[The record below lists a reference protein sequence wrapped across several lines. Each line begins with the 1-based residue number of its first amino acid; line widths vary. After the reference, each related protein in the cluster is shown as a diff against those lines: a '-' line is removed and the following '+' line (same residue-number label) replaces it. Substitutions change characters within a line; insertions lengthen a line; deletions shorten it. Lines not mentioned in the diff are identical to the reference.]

1 MSFKAKIILTI
12 SVLMFLSLSIFSMVS
27 YMDTKKNSII
37 QIENSLKMASRA
49 LTDYIDVWSA
59 GKKSGMESSARTLSD
74 ISTMDEAEVRAKL
87 QETTKTLG
95 GFDTT
100 VGLETG
106 KAITG
111 TGTPLPAGYDPR
123 SRGWYKQAKSEGKV
137 GITDA

>member
-74 ISTMDEAEVRAKL
+74 I
-87 QETTKTLG
+87 
-95 GFDTT
+95 
-100 VGLETG
+100 
-106 KAITG
+106 
-111 TGTPLPAGYDPR
+111 
-123 SRGWYKQAKSEGKV
+123 
-137 GITDA
+137 

>member
-59 GKKSGMESSARTLSD
+59 GKKKRYGKFCKNIERYSD
-74 ISTMDEAEVRAKL
+74 D
-87 QETTKTLG
+87 G
-95 GFDTT
+95 
-100 VGLETG
+100 
-106 KAITG
+106 
-111 TGTPLPAGYDPR
+111 
-123 SRGWYKQAKSEGKV
+123 
-137 GITDA
+137 